1 MTLSTDVIFDRL
13 NTYFQEKFGMAEG
26 AQTIFRFD
34 KRGSVISD
42 QDFVDPRNPAAGCV
56 PALAVEKFSDLANRI
71 PLVCDDGFNVLL
83 TQNSTDQTYFY
94 RLLSPSVPYVP
105 DGADPMSR
113 TVLTD
118 AFNAAKAEALRV
130 WNAATLES
138 LSGMMLAYKPA
149 IATPEGWYDRS
160 RDDIWSN
167 ESFEV
172 SDDAAAA
179 PPGAPDSDLWKI
191 TATDPVIPVPAEVPA
206 APDAS
211 DTALHDWLGQLRAD
225 PRPLPLAAEPE
236 QQPAAD
242 ASSTLVLSPSLLD
255 NLDVRDRLLV
265 SDMTADQVDTR
276 PLATNAVTIS
286 FDYCVV
292 TVRRP
297 WWFDAFVNGGNWYV
311 PGLAEGALTM
321 EAAPGNMPF
330 VTTGMV
336 VVRNLV
342 ITGSWDPLDIE
353 SASRAVGFGPFKVSG
368 GITDGKLTHPLIQT
382 IGWLLESQP
391 ALPPCE
397 PQPAAAAPQP

>member
-1 MTLSTDVIFDRL
+1 MSLSTQVIFDRL

-26 AQTIFRFD
+26 AQTIFRLD
-34 KRGSVISD
+34 KRASVISD
-42 QDFVDPRNPAAGCV
+42 QDFVDPRNPAAGCL

-71 PLVCDDGFNVLL
+71 PLLCDDGFNVLL
-83 TQNSTDQTYFY
+83 TQNSVDQTYFY
-94 RLLSPSVPYVP
+94 RLLSPSLPYLIE
-105 DGADPMSR
+105 GADPM
-113 TVLTD
+113 TKTMLTD
-118 AFNAAKAEALRV
+118 AFNAVKAEALRV

-149 IATPEGWYDRS
+149 FAAPESWYDRS

-172 SDDAAAA
+172 SADMSAGPDPTDA
-179 PPGAPDSDLWKI
+179 GLWKI
-191 TATDPVIPVPAEVPA
+191 AATDPVIPVPAEVPA
-206 APDAS
+206 APDPS

-225 PRPLPLAAEPE
+225 SGPLLLSSDAV
-236 QQPAAD
+236 QPPAAAD

-265 SDMTADQVDTR
+265 SDMTADQVQTQ
-276 PLATNAVTIS
+276 PLATNDVTIS

-292 TVRRP
+292 TIRRP

-311 PGLAEGALTM
+311 PGLPEGALTM
-321 EAAPGNMPF
+321 EAAPGNLPF

-336 VVRNLV
+336 VIRNLV
-342 ITGSWDPLDIE
+342 ITGSWDPVDID

-368 GITDGKLTHPLIQT
+368 GITDGQLTHPLIQT

-397 PQPAAAAPQP
+397 PDAQAAPHP